1 MSDEDESSQEG
12 GEMLGGLPPPDESI
26 AGVDAS
32 DKAVSS
38 GTAGTGGGVSL
49 QMLQAYAARKQRVK
63 SGASGKSSKGS
74 RLSSSS
80 RTRPVV
86 KLLVTSV
93 SRSYSEPW
101 RRRQQ
106 RESSGTGF
114 LIRWGNNINFV
125 DGESATVDDGM
136 NRTSKENNNN
146 SKPVDSIRI
155 VTNAHVVRNASTVR
169 ARASFG
175 PHVVSCDVEWLSLPL
190 DLALLKIAENDWN
203 DFCKAFNIEEML
215 STSTTDDDVLETLV
229 KSSEEEGD
237 NMNKKKDS
245 PAAAAD
251 AEPKATTIVGQ
262 KSSKS
267 KNSNSICLTLSS
279 GLPRLDENVTCVG
292 FPTGGTQISVTRG
305 VVSRI
310 DVDGHSVLR
319 IQIDAAINPGNSG
332 GPV

>member
-1 MSDEDESSQEG
+1 M
-12 GEMLGGLPPPDESI
+12 
-26 AGVDAS
+26 
-32 DKAVSS
+32 
-38 GTAGTGGGVSL
+38 
-49 QMLQAYAARKQRVK
+49 
-63 SGASGKSSKGS
+63 
-74 RLSSSS
+74 
-80 RTRPVV
+80 
-86 KLLVTSV
+86 
-93 SRSYSEPW
+93 
-101 RRRQQ
+101 
-106 RESSGTGF
+106 F
-114 LIRWGNNINFV
+114 
-125 DGESATVDDGM
+125 
-136 NRTSKENNNN
+136 
-146 SKPVDSIRI
+146 
-155 VTNAHVVRNASTVR
+155 
-169 ARASFG
+169 
-175 PHVVSCDVEWLSLPL
+175 
-190 DLALLKIAENDWN
+190 KIAVNNWN
-203 DFCKAFNIEEML
+203 DFCKACNIEEML

-251 AEPKATTIVGQ
+251 GEPKATTIVGQ